1 MTANTTAASAPGA
14 KVPPPIRARD
24 RDTVINALRAGVV
37 PRLGLQHIQVGRRRE
52 IEALLADVGRVA
64 DGGASMRFV
73 VGEYGAGKTFFL
85 FLVRQLA
92 LAKNL
97 VVLQADLAPDR
108 RLHAT
113 GGQARLLYAE
123 LARNLS
129 TRTAPDGGALR
140 NVLERFVAQAIEDA
154 KREGRGTE
162 AQIRARLVDL
172 QEQVG
177 GYDFATVVAAYASAH
192 EAGDEI
198 RQANALRWLRGEYT
212 TRTEARQD
220 LGVRS
225 VIDDANIYDSLKL
238 LARFVRLSGYAGLFV
253 CLDELVNLYKLQSAQ
268 ARNQNYEQVL
278 RILNDVL
285 QGTVEGLGFV
295 LGGTP
300 EFMLDTRRGLYSY
313 EALQSRLAGNSFA
326 TDGLVD
332 LSGPVVRLQNL
343 TPEEM
348 LVLLERLRTVFAAG
362 DPARHIVPDEALG
375 AFLEHCRARVGDAYF
390 RTPRNTVKAFVDLL
404 AVLEQNPGADWRE
417 RLGVLAVA
425 EDRGAADELAIP
437 GGADGLGGE
446 AGTGDELARLRL

>member
-1 MTANTTAASAPGA
+1 MTTVGTKS
-14 KVPPPIRARD
+14 PPSIKPRD

-52 IEALLADVGRVA
+52 IEALIADVTRVA
-64 DGGASMRFV
+64 DGGAAMRFV

-123 LARNLS
+123 LARNLA

-140 NVLERFVAQAIEDA
+140 NVLERFVAQAMEDG

-162 AQIRARLVDL
+162 AQIRTRLVDL

-177 GYDFATVVAAYASAH
+177 GYDFATVVAAYATAH
-192 EAGDEI
+192 EDGDETK
-198 RQANALRWLRGEYT
+198 QANALRWLRAEYT
-212 TRTEARQD
+212 TKTEARQD

-225 VIDDANIYDSLKL
+225 IIDDANFYDCLKL
-238 LARFVRLSGYAGLFV
+238 LARFVRLAGYGGLLV

-268 ARNQNYEQVL
+268 ARNQNYEQIL

-285 QGTVEGLGFV
+285 QGTVEGLGLV

-348 LVLLERLRTVFAAG
+348 FVLLERLRTVFAG
-362 DPARHIVPDEALG
+362 GNPTRHLVPDEALH
-375 AFLEHCRARVGDAYF
+375 AFLDHCRARVGDAYF

-404 AVLEQNPGADWRE
+404 AVLEQNPGTDWRE
-417 RLGVLAVA
+417 RLGVLDVAADRGGVDEMAVA
-425 EDRGAADELAIP
+425 GGTDGDGGPRNADDEL
-437 GGADGLGGE
+437 
-446 AGTGDELARLRL
+446 TQLRL